1 MNIYTVSSTGT
12 PFSEDPKVSGDVEKA
27 SEFTRIFQEH
37 AASQRSPAVSV
48 VNDAMRTLLR
58 LDDAT
63 FQYVTS
69 ISASDS
75 VDHHFGKAA
84 SYLKKIEDAAEPLR
98 QYVSTMT
105 MNVKA

>member
-1 MNIYTVSSTGT
+1 MNIYTVSSTGH
-12 PFSEDPKVSGDVEKA
+12 PFTEDSKVSSLVDQA
-27 SEFTRIFQEH
+27 HEFKRIFQEH

-75 VDHHFGKAA
+75 VDNHFGKAEK
-84 SYLKKIEDAAEPLR
+84 YLQKIEDAAEPLR
-98 QYVSTMT
+98 HYVSTMT
-105 MNVKA
+105 MTAKV